1 MAREARDGRSIG
13 CASAASRTK
22 ITCATTDFPLTSSS
36 PVNRYEISS
45 MRRSVMIYSAPNPL
59 VAAKACLLQAAFVD
73 INMRKSRSV
82 YY

>member
-1 MAREARDGRSIG
+1 MEEALLVHRRNHEP
-13 CASAASRTK
+13 K
-22 ITCATTDFPLTSSS
+22 MTCAITDFPLTTSS

-73 INMRKSRSV
+73 INIRKSRSV

>member
-13 CASAASRTK
+13 CASAASRAK
-22 ITCATTDFPLTSSS
+22 MTCATTDFSTDNFATGEPLG
-36 PVNRYEISS
+36 NFIDKDIEYDL
-45 MRRSVMIYSAPNPL
+45 SAPNPL

-73 INMRKSRSV
+73 INIRKSRSV